1 MQISSPCH
9 PIKSKTLI
17 FPASRISCMYL
28 LHSSRLVHWTAWAR
42 LFPLVSVEKHS
53 NGRCCFSA
61 SLIEFISSNEITS
74 NQSQPTRFI
83 ALFQFTCMVS
93 KMSFFFYLHSTDAS
107 SATDMNCEIKS
118 SCSSSVCEK
127 TNPMTVLPGSNVTLN
142 CLIVA
147 EGLAQGMTWNQTSER
162 VKNTTGLPN
171 LVLERTNL
179 TTNSGKHSCQ
189 CTTIHF
195 TRTCF
200 LIVHQWYQK

>member
-1 MQISSPCH
+1 M
-9 PIKSKTLI
+9 
-17 FPASRISCMYL
+17 
-28 LHSSRLVHWTAWAR
+28 
-42 LFPLVSVEKHS
+42 FPLVSVEKHS

-93 KMSFFFYLHSTDAS
+93 KMSFLYLHSTDAS